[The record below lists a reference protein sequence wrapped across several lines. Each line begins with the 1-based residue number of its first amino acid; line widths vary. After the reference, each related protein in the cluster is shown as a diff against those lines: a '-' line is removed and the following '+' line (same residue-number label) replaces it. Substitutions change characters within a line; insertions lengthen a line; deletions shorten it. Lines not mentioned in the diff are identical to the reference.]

1 MTIITHRYQILD
13 RLVHPTVCLYP
24 VAQPTI
30 SDDNLAAT
38 AMTPRR

>member
-1 MTIITHRYQILD
+1 MTITHRYQILD
-13 RLVHPTVCLYP
+13 RLVHPTVRLYP

-30 SDDNLAAT
+30 SDDILAAT